1 MSRLSR
7 GCLRCRQRRVKCDQG
22 RPSCQRCIKR
32 NEVCEGYRD
41 DASIVFRYETE
52 KVIEHANAA
61 AVLVSPSSTSS
72 KTTTRRRS
80 RSTDNKSNSSRLSSA
95 LVDPSD
101 FTEQEAASL
110 KLLEPFPWAKTVP
123 THLRPAPEDEV
134 VDRFMDKYV
143 IYPCNETSSSGF
155 LEHLPSLFKDVNVE
169 GRFALR
175 WAVRAAA
182 YADLSKA
189 QNNDVLTSKAFHCY
203 GMALSA
209 LGESLSGPDKVPDDY
224 DLMTA
229 EEVRRS
235 RVLSLKT
242 FFVED
247 STMRGA
253 HAQGMAQ
260 ILRLR
265 GSDQIYNPRG
275 WSLFRL
281 AHHRIQKQQ
290 LAFNLKPLDESEHWI
305 GQLNDDAPSA
315 RLEKDALR
323 ISQTCERARKLQETI
338 ASGDSAI
345 YEILEMVH
353 ELIKLDQEVAS
364 WRQKPEWF
372 FKTLDVSDLPE
383 FDPSVRPL
391 TKTVQL
397 HPDLWLAYEWNYHR
411 TARSI
416 GHQQLLN
423 CLNTAM
429 ESPDLDS
436 STRESLGILI
446 EQFTEMIR
454 LLADEVLS
462 TVPQTFG
469 DIDHLGRL
477 HDHKTNAPRCRGIGA
492 YLLLWPI
499 KMIKGAQLSTTPEQ
513 KRNGQIVFE
522 RIREYTGMKSH
533 LGSLSII

>member
-41 DASIVFRYETE
+41 DATIIFRYETE
-52 KVIEHANAA
+52 KVIEHANANA
-61 AVLVSPSSTSS
+61 LVSPPASTSRTS
-72 KTTTRRRS
+72 RRRS
-80 RSTDNKSNSSRLSSA
+80 RSTDNKSNSSRLSTSP
-95 LVDPSD
+95 VDPSD
-101 FTEQEAASL
+101 LTEQEAASL
-110 KLLEPFPWAKTVP
+110 NLLQPFPWAKNVP
-123 THLRPAPEDEV
+123 THLRPAAEDRV

-143 IYPCNETSSSGF
+143 MYPCNETSSSGF
-155 LEHLPSLFKDVNVE
+155 LEHLPGLFRDVNIE

-189 QNNDVLTSKAFHCY
+189 QNNGALASKAFHCY

-209 LGESLSGPDKVPDDY
+209 LGESLSGPSKVPDDY

-229 EEVRRS
+229 VIHR
-235 RVLSLKT
+235 LSCLLNLKT
-242 FFVED
+242 FFVD
-247 STMRGA
+247 DPTMRGA

-305 GQLNDDAPSA
+305 SQLNEDAPSA

-323 ISQTCERARKLQETI
+323 INQTCERARGLQEAI
-338 ASGDSAI
+338 ARGNSSI
-345 YEILEMVH
+345 NEILEMVH
-353 ELIKLDQEVAS
+353 ELVKLDQEVAS
-364 WRQKPEWF
+364 WRQKPEWS
-372 FKTLDVSDLPE
+372 FKTLAVSDLPG

-391 TKTVQL
+391 TSTVQL

-416 GHQQLLN
+416 GYQQLLN
-423 CLNTAM
+423 CLRTAM
-429 ESPDLDS
+429 GTPDLEPL
-436 STRESLGILI
+436 TRESVRILI
-446 EQFTEMIR
+446 AQFTETVR
-454 LLADEVLS
+454 LFADEVLS

-477 HDHKTNAPRCRGIGA
+477 HDHKAGAPRCRGIGA

-499 KMIKGAQLSTTPEQ
+499 KMIKGAQLSTSPEQ
-513 KRNGQIVFE
+513 KESGQVVFE

>member
-32 NEVCEGYRD
+32 NEICEGYRD
-41 DASIVFRYETE
+41 DTAVVFRSENE

-61 AVLVSPSSTSS
+61 AALSSTSS
-72 KTTTRRRS
+72 KVSRRRS
-80 RSTDNKSNSSRLSSA
+80 RSTDNKSNSSRLPTTFT
-95 LVDPSD
+95 DPSNL
-101 FTEQEAASL
+101 TEREAANL
-110 KLLEPFPWAKTVP
+110 KLLEPFPWVKNVP

-143 IYPCNETSSSGF
+143 IYPCNETSSTGF
-155 LEHLPSLFKDVNVE
+155 LEHLPSLFKEVNVE

-182 YADLSKA
+182 YADLSQA
-189 QNNDVLTSKAFHCY
+189 QNNDALASKAFHCY

-209 LGESLSGPDKVPDDY
+209 LGESLSTPNKVPDDY

-229 EEVRRS
+229 VMLDNFE
-235 RVLSLKT
+235 T

-265 GSDQIYNPRG
+265 GSDQIYSPRG

-305 GQLNDDAPSA
+305 SQLSDDMPSA

-323 ISQTCERARKLQETI
+323 ISQTCERARNLQEAI
-338 ASGDSAI
+338 ANGNSSVH
-345 YEILEMVH
+345 EVLEMVH
-353 ELIKLDQEVAS
+353 ELIKLDQEVVS
-364 WRQKPEWF
+364 WRRKPEWF
-372 FKTLDVSDLPE
+372 FKTLNVSDLPE
-383 FDPSVRPL
+383 FDPAVRPL
-391 TKTVQL
+391 TNTVQL
-397 HPDLWLAYEWNYHR
+397 HPDLWLSYEWNYHR

-416 GHQQLLN
+416 GYQQLLN

-429 ESPDLDS
+429 DSPDLDTL
-436 STRESLGILI
+436 TRGTLHVLI
-446 EQFTEMIR
+446 EQFTDTIC
-454 LLADEVLS
+454 LLSDEVLS
-462 TVPQTFG
+462 TVPQSFG
-469 DIDHLGRL
+469 DIDRLGRV
-477 HDHKTNAPRCRGIGA
+477 HDHTTGPPRCRSIGA

-499 KMIKGAQLSTTPEQ
+499 KMIKGVQLSTTPEQ
-513 KRNGQIVFE
+513 KQSGQVVFE

-533 LGSLSII
+533 LGSLSSI

>member
-32 NEVCEGYRD
+32 NEICEGYRD
-41 DASIVFRYETE
+41 DTAIVFRSETE
-52 KVIEHANAA
+52 KVIERANAA
-61 AVLVSPSSTSS
+61 AAALVSSSTASS
-72 KTTTRRRS
+72 RTSRRRS
-80 RSTDNKSNSSRLSSA
+80 RSTDNKSNSSRLITVFA
-95 LVDPSD
+95 DPSS

-110 KLLEPFPWAKTVP
+110 KLLEPFPWAKTVL
-123 THLRPAPEDEV
+123 THLRPAPEDKV

-143 IYPCNETSSSGF
+143 MYPCSETSSPGF

-182 YADLSKA
+182 YADLSRA
-189 QNNDVLTSKAFHCY
+189 QNNDALASKALHCY

-209 LGESLSGPDKVPDDY
+209 LSESLSTSNKVPDDY

-229 EEVRRS
+229 VMLDIFE
-235 RVLSLKT
+235 T

-265 GSDQIYNPRG
+265 GADQIYSPRG

-305 GQLNDDAPSA
+305 SQLSDDMPSV

-323 ISQTCERARKLQETI
+323 ISQTCERARTLQESI
-338 ASGDSAI
+338 ANGNSSI
-345 YEILEMVH
+345 YDILEMVH
-353 ELIKLDQEVAS
+353 ELIKLDQEVAG
-364 WRQKPEWF
+364 WRQKPEWS
-372 FKTLDVSDLPE
+372 FKTLNVSDLPE

-391 TKTVQL
+391 TNTVQL

-429 ESPDLDS
+429 GTPDLDAL
-436 STRESLGILI
+436 TRESLRVLI
-446 EQFTEMIR
+446 EQFTETIR
-454 LLADEVLS
+454 LLSDEVLS
-462 TVPQTFG
+462 TVPQSFG
-469 DIDHLGRL
+469 DIDRLGRL
-477 HDHKTNAPRCRGIGA
+477 HDHKTGPPRCRGIGA

-499 KMIKGAQLSTTPEQ
+499 KMIKGVQLSTTPEQ
-513 KRNGQIVFE
+513 KRSGQVVFE

-533 LGSLSII
+533 LGSLSVI